1 MKYLKIVNNSIDGFD
16 AAGFL
21 KDYSHRKSVISSLKD
36 RLADLEESG
45 ITAISYDGDRVQT
58 SNRSNPTERLAILM
72 LHIER
77 QIAYHEFWIE
87 ACDDALSKLSEDE
100 RWILVAW
107 YIKGCSQMDAIEHL
121 HLERTAMFNLKKRA
135 LEHFA
140 DFLIGYTQPP
150 FIE

>member
-1 MKYLKIVNNSIDGFD
+1 MKWLKITDNCIDGFD
-16 AAGFL
+16 PAGFL
-21 KDYSHRKSVISSLKD
+21 KDYEHRKKTAETLRI
-36 RLADLEESG
+36 RLADLEDAG
-45 ITAISYDGDRVQT
+45 VNAISYEGERVQS
-58 SNRSNPTERLAILM
+58 SNISNPTERLAILM

-77 QIAYHEFWIE
+77 QIAYHEFWLD
-87 ACDDALSKLSEDE
+87 ACDHALDQLSEDE

-140 DFLIGYTQPP
+140 DFLIGYTTPP
-150 FIE
+150 F